1 MRIKKGDTV
10 FVRSGAYKG
19 KTGRVLFVNT
29 DKNTILVEG
38 VNKKQRHQR
47 PSQRNQKGGIVS
59 KEAPVHISNVALI
72 DSASGGPTRLGTK
85 LIDEGGVM
93 KRVRISRKSGEI
105 V

>member
-29 DKNTILVEG
+29 TKNTVLVEG
-38 VNKKQRHQR
+38 LNKKQRHQR
-47 PSQRNQKGGIVS
+47 PSQRNQKGGIVA
-59 KEAPVHISNVALI
+59 KEAPIHMSNVALV
-72 DSASGGPTRLGTK
+72 DSAVGGPTRLGVK
-85 LIDEGGVM
+85 VIDDGGAK

-105 V
+105 I

>member
-29 DKNTILVEG
+29 TKNTVLVEG
-38 VNKKQRHQR
+38 LNKKQRHQR
-47 PSQRNQKGGIVS
+47 PSQRNQKGGIVA
-59 KEAPVHISNVALI
+59 KEAPIHMSNVALV
-72 DSASGGPTRLGTK
+72 DSAVGGPTRLGVK
-85 LIDEGGVM
+85 VIDDGGVK

-105 V
+105 I

>member
-29 DKNTILVEG
+29 TKNTVLVEG
-38 VNKKQRHQR
+38 LNKKQRHQR
-47 PSQRNQKGGIVS
+47 PSQRNQKGGIVA
-59 KEAPVHISNVALI
+59 KEAPIHMSNVALV
-72 DSASGGPTRLGTK
+72 DSTIGGPTRLGVK
-85 LIDEGGVM
+85 VIDDGGVK

-105 V
+105 I

>member
-29 DKNTILVEG
+29 TKNTVLVEG
-38 VNKKQRHQR
+38 LNKKQRHQR
-47 PSQRNQKGGIVS
+47 PSQRNQKGGIVA
-59 KEAPVHISNVALI
+59 KEAPIHMSNVALV
-72 DSASGGPTRLGTK
+72 DSGIGGPTRLGVK
-85 LIDEGGVM
+85 VIDDGGVK

-105 V
+105 I